1 METARE
7 LAQLAP
13 DRLAVTVVA
22 ARKPESI
29 NGLAFHRSFTLPNTV
44 DASKVSADYKNGVL
58 TVKLPFREEAKPRT
72 INVEVAA

>member
-1 METARE
+1 MRPLRVAVVADALLLDMGGVARAVLGVTRE

-29 NGLAFHRSFTLPNTV
+29 NGLAFHRSFTPRV
-44 DASKVSADYKNGVL
+44 P
-58 TVKLPFREEAKPRT
+58 KLPD
-72 INVEVAA
+72 